1 MDNDEYTNMRK
12 KLKISDLD
20 ENKRTEMF
28 KTFTNAGGKVIDLN
42 KKDKEP
48 IVINKDKKG
57 KKGKKDDFDY
67 FDPMQ
72 RRREEAK
79 KQRLMQKGGASG
91 SITSSKYD
99 VDNNPVSRWIER
111 FSAKLSCVFG
121 GIFTFSGQKFK
132 TRFIN
137 LMLNDYQTA
146 LLESRMVLASVLHQ
160 NQMVQQ
166 EIRKKI
172 NLDTKNPY
180 IYEIM
185 QRFENLY
192 SEEAFNRLESL
203 RDDPF
208 RVEELKSF
216 LIEIFKPIY
225 LLKNYVGA
233 LKSGV
238 EKALLYEKELR
249 KLNASITFANYRKVT
264 AAADVVFQRVYT
276 NLFSLVDYYHKMD
289 SKFKMIPFKKYIKI
303 EDSDLIGYLSNKWKE
318 ERELEATK
326 DNIRDSLKSDGTQTI
341 ASVEQENKEKTLS
354 DDIFQDALDFLKK
367 YVKFKVVLQKH
378 REEKKDLRALFSIND
393 KMFLMYTILDFFDK
407 EYSFLFTS
415 TKVKYNMTFNAGV
428 RIDIKKDLTN
438 LYYKISSVFDRVNEY
453 LKIIK
458 EIVKLNN
465 DGYITMKEKASLSN
479 QYSVERSRISRAA
492 RKEARELFEKIA
504 KNLFFV
510 IDDYNN
516 HKNILQNHDEKLEFN
531 KKIDGERLVDGKT
544 VIEAVHEAYGLS
556 YLIHSLL
563 IDGDI
568 GGYSVVLEK
577 PIYLDIND

>member
-132 TRFIN
+132 NRFIN

-166 EIRKKI
+166 EIRKKM

-264 AAADVVFQRVYT
+264 AAADVVFQKVYT

-326 DNIRDSLKSDGTQTI
+326 DNIRDSLKSDGAQTI

-458 EIVKLNN
+458 EILKLNN
-465 DGYITMKEKASLSN
+465 DGYISMKEKASLSN

-531 KKIDGERLVDGKT
+531 KKIDGERLVDGET
-544 VIEAVHEAYGLS
+544 VIEAVREAYGLS